1 MSVTVK
7 NPGLSELDEL
17 CIQTI
22 RFLSMEAVQKAN
34 SGHPGMPMGMA
45 PAAYVL
51 WTKHMKHNPI
61 NPKWHNRDR
70 FVLSAGHGSAL
81 LYSLLHLTGYGITL
95 EDLKNFRQWGSKTP
109 GHPEYE
115 PDLGVEVTT
124 GPLGQGISNAVGM
137 AIAQKYLANHFNRDG
152 FPIIDYNIYVIASD
166 GDLQEGVASEACS
179 LAGHLGLDNLIVVYD
194 DNHISIDGSTD
205 LAFTEDRAKRF
216 EAYGWNVHVVEGDGN
231 DMDAFEKA
239 LKNAKAEKQ
248 HPTLIKLRTHIAYGS
263 PNMQDT
269 AEAHGSPLGEDEI
282 KLIKEKFGW
291 DPEKSFY
298 VPDGVKAHM
307 WKVQAEGKKAE
318 AAWDKLFA
326 DYAPKYPE
334 LAAQF
339 KDAVSGKLP
348 VDLDEIL
355 PAFEP
360 GSSVAT
366 RKASGKVLAALMP
379 KLPLILGGSADL
391 TPSNNTRW
399 PEAKDF
405 QKDAREGRYL
415 RYGIREHGMG
425 AIMNGIS
432 VSGLARAYG
441 GTFLVF
447 SDYMRGAVRV
457 AALSKYPTI
466 FVFTHDSI
474 GIGEDGPTHQPVE
487 HFAALRA
494 IPNLL
499 VFRPADANETAQAW
513 KYALEHRDGPVAL
526 LLTRQGL
533 PVLDQA
539 KYTPATNLIKGA
551 YVLLAPEKPDVLLLA
566 TGSEV
571 SVALAAAEALAK
583 ENIAA
588 QVVSMPCLELFEK
601 QSQEYKDSVI
611 PPDVT
616 VRVAIEA
623 GVEQGW
629 QKYLGEKGIFIGLS
643 SFGAS
648 APGKVC
654 FEKYGIT
661 TENVIEAARKST
673 NLNFRRNKTG
683 TISFQDKLDIRF
695 KGMVDLLMI
704 IIFDLIVF
712 VCAIL
717 ALWFAF
723 FLTSVIFPEETAAV
737 RLAKIVSCI
746 SVICGYA
753 FYTVF
758 DLFRYLRNLF
768 RGF

>member
-7 NPGLSELDEL
+7 NPGCRQLDEL

-45 PAAYVL
+45 SAAYVL
-51 WTKHMKHNPI
+51 WTKYMKHNPA

-81 LYSLLHLTGYGITL
+81 LYSMLHLTGYDMSL

-115 PDLGVEVTT
+115 PDLGIEVTT

-137 AIAQKYLANHFNRDG
+137 AIAQKNLASYFNREE
-152 FPIIDYNIYVIASD
+152 FPILDYNIYVIASD

-194 DNHISIDGSTD
+194 DNHISIDGDTD

-216 EAYGWNVHVVEGDGN
+216 KSYGWNVRVVEGDGN
-231 DMDAFEKA
+231 DMAAFEKA
-239 LKNAKAEKQ
+239 LKNARREKQ
-248 HPTLIKLRTHIAYGS
+248 RPTLIKLRTHIAFGS

-269 AEAHGSPLGEDEI
+269 AGAHGAPLGDDEI
-282 KLIKEKFGW
+282 RLIKQNFGW
-291 DPEKSFY
+291 DPEKSFH
-298 VPDGVKAHM
+298 VPDEVRGHM
-307 WKVQAEGKKAE
+307 EKILKRGKRADSKWKKLFTKYAE
-318 AAWDKLFA
+318 A
-326 DYAPKYPE
+326 YPE
-334 LAAQF
+334 LSAEFENSAA
-339 KDAVSGKLP
+339 GKLP
-348 VDLDEIL
+348 VNLDEIL
-355 PAFEP
+355 PAFEA

-366 RKASGKVLAALMP
+366 RKASGKVLAELMS
-379 KLPLILGGSADL
+379 KLPLIMGGSADL

-399 PEAKDF
+399 PDAKDF
-405 QKDAREGRYL
+405 QKDSRDGRYL
-415 RYGIREHGMG
+415 RFGIREHGMG

-457 AALSKYPTI
+457 AALSKYPSI
-466 FVFTHDSI
+466 FVYTHDSI
-474 GIGEDGPTHQPVE
+474 GLGEDGPTHQPVE
-487 HFAALRA
+487 HMAALRA

-513 KYALEHRDGPVAL
+513 KYSLEHRDGPTAL

-533 PVLDQA
+533 PVLDQD
-539 KYTPATNLIKGA
+539 KYGPATNLEKGA
-551 YVLLAPEKPDVLLLA
+551 YVLLAADKPDVLLLA

-571 SVALAAAEALAK
+571 SVALSAAEALAK

-588 QVVSMPCLELFEK
+588 QVISMPCWKLFEQ

-611 PPDVT
+611 PPAVT
-616 VRVAIEA
+616 ARVGIEA

-629 QKYLGEKGIFIGLS
+629 RKYIGDKGIFIGVAT
-643 SFGAS
+643 FGAS
-648 APGKVC
+648 APAKVC

-661 TENVIEAARKST
+661 AENVIKAAK
-673 NLNFRRNKTG
+673 
-683 TISFQDKLDIRF
+683 
-695 KGMVDLLMI
+695 
-704 IIFDLIVF
+704 
-712 VCAIL
+712 
-717 ALWFAF
+717 
-723 FLTSVIFPEETAAV
+723 ETMA
-737 RLAKIVSCI
+737 S
-746 SVICGYA
+746 SG
-753 FYTVF
+753 
-758 DLFRYLRNLF
+758 
-768 RGF
+768 

>member
-1 MSVTVK
+1 MSLTVK

-22 RFLSMEAVQKAN
+22 RFLSAEAVQKAN

-51 WTKHMKHNPI
+51 WTKYMKYNPS
-61 NPKWHNRDR
+61 NPRWHNRDR
-70 FVLSAGHGSAL
+70 FVLSAGHGSML

-95 EDLKNFRQWGSKTP
+95 GDLKNFRQWHSKTP

-115 PDLGVEVTT
+115 PNHGVEVTT

-137 AIAQKYLANHFNRDG
+137 AIAQKYLANYFNRDG

-166 GDLQEGVASEACS
+166 GDLQEGVASEASS

-194 DNHISIDGSTD
+194 DNHISIDGKTELS
-205 LAFTEDRAKRF
+205 FTEDRAMRF
-216 EAYGWNVHVVEGDGN
+216 KAYGWNVRVVEGDGN
-231 DMDAFEKA
+231 DMAAFEKA
-239 LKNAKAEKQ
+239 LKNARREKQ
-248 HPTLIKLRTHIAYGS
+248 RPTLIKLRTHIAYGS

-269 AEAHGSPLGEDEI
+269 AGAHGAPLGEDEI
-282 KLIKEKFGW
+282 KLIKQKFGW
-291 DPEKSFY
+291 DPQKSFH
-298 VPDGVKAHM
+298 VPDE
-307 WKVQAEGKKAE
+307 VQAYMEKIRRKGKRAE
-318 AAWDKLFA
+318 AAWNKLLTK
-326 DYAPKYPE
+326 YAEAHPD

-339 KDAVSGKLP
+339 REAVAGKLP

-355 PAFEP
+355 PVFEP

-379 KLPLILGGSADL
+379 KMPMILGGSADL

-399 PEAKDF
+399 PDAKDF
-405 QKDAREGRYL
+405 QKDARDGRYL

-432 VSGLARAYG
+432 VSGLARAFG

-474 GIGEDGPTHQPVE
+474 GLGEDGPTHQPVE

-499 VFRPADANETAQAW
+499 VIRPADANETAQAW
-513 KYALEHRDGPVAL
+513 KYILEHRDGPAAI

-533 PVLDQA
+533 PVLDQS
-539 KYTPATNLIKGA
+539 KYTSAVNLSKGA
-551 YVLLAPEKPDVLLLA
+551 YVLAGAVDKPDVLLLA

-571 SVALAAAEALAK
+571 SVALSAAEALA
-583 ENIAA
+583 EESIAA
-588 QVVSMPCLELFEK
+588 HVVSMPCWELFEK
-601 QSQEYKDSVI
+601 QNQEYKDSVI

-616 VRVAIEA
+616 ARVAVEA

-629 QKYLGEKGIFIGLS
+629 HKYLGEKGIFIGMS

-654 FEKYGIT
+654 FEKFGIT
-661 TENVIEAARKST
+661 TENVIKAAKKSMA
-673 NLNFRRNKTG
+673 N
-683 TISFQDKLDIRF
+683 S
-695 KGMVDLLMI
+695 
-704 IIFDLIVF
+704 
-712 VCAIL
+712 A
-717 ALWFAF
+717 
-723 FLTSVIFPEETAAV
+723 
-737 RLAKIVSCI
+737 
-746 SVICGYA
+746 
-753 FYTVF
+753 
-758 DLFRYLRNLF
+758 
-768 RGF
+768 